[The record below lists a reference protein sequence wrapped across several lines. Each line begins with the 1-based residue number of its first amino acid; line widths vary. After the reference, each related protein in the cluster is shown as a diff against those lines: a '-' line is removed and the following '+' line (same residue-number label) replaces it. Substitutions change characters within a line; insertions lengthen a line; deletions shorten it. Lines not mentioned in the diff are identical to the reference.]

1 MYELAVNHREQITRL
16 MEEFDVHDIDTSVH
30 FDGYERERRQQ
41 TTELGASTDQ
51 PQANHGERQGKD
63 VNVTDTEHGTK
74 VEPSLFNILRDDD
87 DDDDLV

>member
-1 MYELAVNHREQITRL
+1 

-30 FDGYERERRQQ
+30 FDGYEQERRQQ

-74 VEPSLFNILRDDD
+74 EESSLFDILHDDD
-87 DDDDLV
+87 NDDDEDDPDSIVNQE